1 MYKQT
6 GLLSYFLLSSV
17 LLFSQQKSANKLHN
31 NLRPNIIYIYADDLG
46 YGELGCYGQQKIKT
60 PNLDKLATE
69 GIRFTQHYTGAP
81 VCAPA
86 RCMLLTG
93 KHGGHSYIRGNY
105 ELGGF
110 EDTLEGG
117 QMPLPEG
124 VFTIGHLM
132 KKAGYVTGAIGK
144 WGLGMANT
152 TGDPNK
158 QGFDYFYGYL
168 DQKQAHNFYPTH
180 LWENGRWDT
189 LSNPFIYVHR
199 PLPKD
204 ETNPAAFDY
213 YKGKEY
219 SLDKMVEKTIAFIK
233 NNKNKP
239 FFLYLPYTGP
249 HVSLQAPDAAVK
261 EYIGQFEESPYHGE
275 KGYASTLYPKSTYA
289 AMITYMDKQ
298 IGKIMELL
306 KALKLDENT
315 IVMFS
320 SDNGTTFDVGGVDA
334 AYFNSVAGLRGR
346 KQDLYEGGIREPFIA
361 RWPKHI
367 PAGKITD
374 HISVQ
379 YDLMSTLADLTGMKP
394 PQTDGLSFLPTLLGK
409 GEAQQQHDYLYF
421 EFPEKSGQVAIRIGQ
436 WKGVKSNMKKSKN
449 GPWELYD
456 MVNDPNET
464 KDLSSQHP
472 EWIQRFEA
480 IVKKEHQP
488 SHIRDWEF
496 VDPKISG
503 KG

>member
-1 MYKQT
+1 MYKPVSIIVP
-6 GLLSYFLLSSV
+6 LLLSS
-17 LLFSQQKSANKLHN
+17 LLFYAQKKAATPVKNST
-31 NLRPNIIYIYADDLG
+31 RPNVIYIYADDLG

-60 PNLDKLATE
+60 PFLDQLAAE
-69 GIRFTQHYTGAP
+69 GIRFTQHYTSAP

-93 KHGGHSYIRGNY
+93 RHSGHSYIRGNY

-110 EDTLEGG
+110 EDALEGG

-124 VFTIGHLM
+124 TFTIAQQM
-132 KKAGYVTGAIGK
+132 KNAGYTTGAIGK
-144 WGLGMANT
+144 WGLGMSYS

-180 LWENGRWDT
+180 LWENGKWDT
-189 LSNPFIYVHR
+189 LNNPFIYVHR
-199 PLPKD
+199 PLPKG
-204 ETNPAAFDY
+204 ETDPAAFNY

-219 SLDKMVEKTIAFIK
+219 SLDKMVDKTVAFIRQ
-233 NNKNKP
+233 NKDKP

-261 EYIGQFEESPYHGE
+261 EYIGQFEESPYRGE
-275 KGYASTLYPKSTYA
+275 KGYASTLYPRSTYA

-298 IGKIMELL
+298 IGKIMALL
-306 KALKLDENT
+306 KELKLDDNT
-315 IVMFS
+315 IVFFS

-334 AYFNSVAGLRGR
+334 TFFNSVAGLRGR

-361 RWPKHI
+361 RWPGHI
-367 PAGKITD
+367 PAGMTTD

-379 YDLMSTLADLTGMKP
+379 YDFMATLAELTGKP
-394 PQTDGLSFLPTLLGK
+394 APASDGVSFLPVLLGK
-409 GEAQQQHDYLYF
+409 TAQQKKHDYLYF
-421 EFPEKSGQVAIRIGQ
+421 EFPEKSGQVAIRIGK
-436 WKGVKSNMKKSKN
+436 WKGVKSNLKKDRSA
-449 GPWELYD
+449 PWELYD
-456 MVNDPNET
+456 MEKDEKET
-464 KDLSSQHP
+464 TDLSSQHP
-472 EWIQRFEA
+472 DLIQRMEE
-480 IVKKEHQP
+480 ILKKEHRP

-496 VDPKISG
+496 IDPKIG
-503 KG
+503 KE